1 MHHDVYTTPLDFH
14 SLTRRII
21 SLNFVPDRSLLQYGG
36 LMPSEIH
43 VSTRRPEILGEHKER
58 GINVCASNAKVAS
71 VADVL
76 VLAVP
81 SRALKVDMHDF
92 LRRSLCFIAGFIQ
105 LYKHTCK
112 ITLQIYANTVTV
124 HYT

>member
-1 MHHDVYTTPLDFH
+1 M
-14 SLTRRII
+14 
-21 SLNFVPDRSLLQYGG
+21 NFVPDRSLLQYGG

-58 GINVCASNAKVAS
+58 GVNVCASNAKVAS

-81 SRALKVDMHDF
+81 SRALKVD
-92 LRRSLCFIAGFIQ
+92 
-105 LYKHTCK
+105 
-112 ITLQIYANTVTV
+112 ITLGRIHRFCHFCKFLSLKTFSLMRKYIT
-124 HYT
+124 